1 MIVEATLSKYLGVIC
16 TRCKERIPVSSKS
29 ARLYE
34 ESKLDAGTT
43 QPAQDVKVYAFALRC
58 KACSAEGMYDLSAI
72 QEFEGVP
79 RKRASPITNQ
89 TSRQRR
95 TRP

>member
-34 ESKLDAGTT
+34 ESKLDDTT
-43 QPAQDVKVYAFALRC
+43 QPAQDLKVYAFALRC

-79 RKRASPITNQ
+79 RNRASPITNQ

-95 TRP
+95 TRR